1 MTKYIGHARS
11 KIGRDRKIA
20 WDREQYSTKSCAA
33 QVHSHMPTAL
43 RCPTLPRAAMGPVR
57 SKNVLTSDISIKLEP
72 VRMLRPSSW
81 ADRNCHSAA
90 REAV

>member
-72 VRMLRPSSW
+72 VRKAAPVKLGSS
-81 ADRNCHSAA
+81 HLS
-90 REAV
+90 